1 MNAKKINVI
10 TVTILAVTYILSAVF
25 RFLIV
30 KNSPYMYD
38 RFYFTFTAK
47 AVLFLALGIVGYII
61 ASKYGNGIVEKYG
74 WIFGVVGIIVL
85 LCERY
90 CSSVSLFKGLVLLTN
105 PIAIIGIAAFIFTYL
120 KNKIWINWAVSLLP
134 IVMFAF
140 FDNVWRIIL
149 IAVFTIMIL
158 FAIKEKY
165 QNKGILTL
173 YSLLVLLGAYT
184 VLIYLLPAYSGLSY
198 QMHNNGYMANIIS
211 EGFKSAKLFGKAS
224 VSADGERQTFML
236 YHMIMNWGYFAA
248 GIMIALIAA
257 LEVTIFM
264 SAHEFKN
271 TAHKFTAYSV
281 FLILLINIAVSL
293 LTNFGIVINGFFTLM
308 PIVSLSFFEA
318 VSVFAMAGIINVR
331 E

>member
-10 TVTILAVTYILSAVF
+10 TVTILVVTYILSAVF
-25 RFLIV
+25 RLLIV

-47 AVLFLALGIVGYII
+47 AVLFLVLGIAGYII
-61 ASKYGNGIVEKYG
+61 ASKYSNRIIEKYG
-74 WIFGVVGIIVL
+74 WIFGVVGIIML

-105 PIAIIGIAAFIFTYL
+105 PIAIIGIAAFIFNSL
-120 KNKIWINWAVSLLP
+120 KNNSWINWAVSLLP
-134 IVMFAF
+134 IAMFAV

-149 IAVFTIMIL
+149 IAVFTMMIL

-165 QNKGILTL
+165 PNKGILVV
-173 YSLLVLLGAYT
+173 YSLLVLVGVYT
-184 VLIYLLPAYSGLSY
+184 VLIYIVPACSSLSY
-198 QMHNNGYMANIIS
+198 QMHNNGYMANAIS
-211 EGFKSAKLFGKAS
+211 EGLKAAKLFGKAS

-236 YHMIMNWGYFAA
+236 YHIIMNWGYFAA

-257 LEVTIFM
+257 LEVLICI
-264 SAHEFKN
+264 SAHKTEN
-271 TAHKFTAYSV
+271 IAYKFMAYSV
-281 FLILLINIAVSL
+281 FMLLLINIVISL
-293 LTNFGIVINGFFTLM
+293 LTNFGIVINGFFALM
-308 PIVSLSFFEA
+308 PIVSMNFVEA
-318 VSVFAMAGIINVR
+318 VSVFTMAGIINVR